1 MTIAKTLIAGVL
13 SIAVIGGTSATAFA
27 HGAAPAP
34 APVRSPTI
42 CDTYAK
48 DYANAVAGN
57 RGVRIVGGGLI
68 GAGIGFLAG
77 GFLFGAPI
85 AGAAVGGTVGLGA
98 GAIAGQPQWQAEY
111 NNAYSACIYGAP
123 LVYPY

>member
-13 SIAVIGGTSATAFA
+13 SVAMIGGTTATAFA
-27 HGAAPAP
+27 YNPT
-34 APVRSPTI
+34 PVRSPTI
-42 CDTYAK
+42 CDTYAR